1 MQTVWLLLFGLVI
14 GTVIIAMGGGGGAF
28 YLGILT
34 AIFQLP
40 PAEAAATSLITA
52 IPSILIGVIGY
63 WREQKIDFHLGNQM
77 LVAALPAV
85 IVGALISPYIPKLL
99 YQWIMGL
106 ILIWLG
112 CRIFIKHDQ
121 QNNQNSKWAARLY
134 GVMAGLMVG
143 FAGLSGGG
151 PILAGLLILGENLFR
166 ATATSAYVLAGMC
179 ILGAVLHT
187 TSGQVNWPVGIP
199 LMIGAICGAVL
210 APRLMDV
217 LSRNPKASKYL
228 QPTIAVLLIV
238 MGAKTILWVIVT
250 YEKAP
255 RGQSRW
261 LLSKQLM
268 NARVTS
274 RCLFTGRL
282 TGGCILRA
290 GTNLYQ
296 PPRSLLILAGNCHE
310 FIPVRALARMP
321 TTVKNSHVLV
331 MNGYRP
337 AKFAIVPVACSREW
351 LLASKLISLNKRT
364 SQVNFPGNKR
374 NRLWQS

>member
-14 GTVIIAMGGGGGAF
+14 GTVIIAMGGGGGVF

-34 AIFQLP
+34 AIFKLP

-63 WREQKIDFHLGNQM
+63 WRQQKIDFHLGNQM
-77 LVAALPAV
+77 LVASLPAV
-85 IVGALISPYIPKLL
+85 IVGALVSPYIPKLL
-99 YQWIMGL
+99 YQWIIGL

-112 CRIFIKHDQ
+112 CRILIKHER

-143 FAGLSGGG
+143 IAGLSGGG

-210 APRLMDV
+210 APQLMDV
-217 LSRNPKASKYL
+217 LSHSPKASKYL

-238 MGAKTILWVIVT
+238 MGAKTIL
-250 YEKAP
+250 
-255 RGQSRW
+255 
-261 LLSKQLM
+261 
-268 NARVTS
+268 
-274 RCLFTGRL
+274 
-282 TGGCILRA
+282 
-290 GTNLYQ
+290 
-296 PPRSLLILAGNCHE
+296 
-310 FIPVRALARMP
+310 
-321 TTVKNSHVLV
+321 
-331 MNGYRP
+331 
-337 AKFAIVPVACSREW
+337 
-351 LLASKLISLNKRT
+351 
-364 SQVNFPGNKR
+364 
-374 NRLWQS
+374 